1 MGTFNKFMMFILGI
15 VAVAV
20 AIALLVLGSGAVGAD
35 ALSVL
40 SSQQWSMTVIV
51 VGIVVIVVGAV
62 ALILAF
68 SKGGQARPVSAS
80 AGNTPY
86 TARPT
91 AGTKRTAA
99 SNEFITIP
107 ANYGDIK
114 VSFETVRSLVER
126 VSATVEE
133 LKTTGISVGKKE
145 DNVYL
150 TMDVAAAPDIN
161 IPEAVERLQKTVK
174 DYIENTISLSI
185 GDIEVNVS
193 NIAST
198 YRKRPD
204 AFQS

>member
-15 VAVAV
+15 VAVVVAV
-20 AIALLVLGSGAVGAD
+20 ALLVLGSGAVGAD

-40 SSQQWSMTVIV
+40 SSPQWSMTVIV

-68 SKGGQARPVSAS
+68 SKGGQAGPVPASAGSTSYVARPVS
-80 AGNTPY
+80 
-86 TARPT
+86 
-91 AGTKRTAA
+91 GTKKTTTV
-99 SNEFITIP
+99 SEFITIP

-114 VSFETVRSLVER
+114 VSFETIKSLVER
-126 VSATVEE
+126 ACVTVEE

-161 IPEAVERLQKTVK
+161 IPEAVERLQRTVK

-185 GDIEVNVS
+185 GNIEVNVS

-198 YRKRPD
+198 YKKRPD
-204 AFQS
+204 AFQG